1 MKKAKI
7 KYQFSMKSK
16 EELRELSHDELLKYI
31 ENLQDNV
38 VQEKPPKNSGN
49 SSIPTGKEINT
60 PKRNQSTRK
69 KGGKNGGQ
77 FGHKGKTLKQ
87 SDTPDEIIDI
97 EYNINNCQKCNY
109 DLSTILK
116 ELKEKRQVLDLDLKD
131 TLKKIT
137 QYQSYSKTCPKC
149 GHENHDNLYPEFVTP
164 HISYGKNIMAIVVYL
179 NVVHYVSYKRIVQT
193 LKTMYK
199 IDISEGT
206 VDNLIK
212 KASKL
217 SQKEINKIVSQL
229 ELSDIVGI
237 DETGVKVNGAR
248 DWHWVFQKQRIAV
261 AKQAFLENENNTF
274 IVHNESRGTKVID
287 EHFPDGFVD
296 AIVVHDNYSS
306 YNNLVASGEQLC
318 LAHKLRDLNYAIE
331 CDDTKLMKDIKSLLQ
346 EAMIDHKED
355 ISLSQRDILKQQ
367 YEQTFDYLLT
377 RPTIEK
383 SETAKQI
390 KSLIKA
396 RDKIFTF
403 LLYPNVPPD
412 NNGSERAI
420 RNLKVKLKVSQQFKS
435 TQGAKDYATLRSIID
450 TARKRDLNEFD
461 TVRDIIGGGNVF

>member
-1 MKKAKI
+1 MKKVQI
-7 KYQFSMKSK
+7 KYLFSIKSK
-16 EELRELSHDELLKYI
+16 EELRKLSHDELLKYI
-31 ENLQDNV
+31 ENLQNNI

-60 PKRNQSTRK
+60 PKRNQSTRR

-77 FGHKGKTLKQ
+77 FGHKAANLKQ

-97 EYNINNCQKCNY
+97 VYNINNCQKCNY
-109 DLSTILK
+109 DLSTLLK
-116 ELKEKRQVLDLDLKD
+116 ELKEKRQVLDLDLQD
-131 TLKKIT
+131 TLNKIT

-149 GHENHDNLYPEFVTP
+149 GHENHDNKYPEFVAP
-164 HISYGKNIMAIVVYL
+164 YMSYGANIMAIVVYL

-217 SQKEINKIVSQL
+217 SQNEINKIISQL
-229 ELSDIVGI
+229 ELSDMVGI
-237 DETGVKVNGAR
+237 DETGVKVNGNR
-248 DWHWVFQKQRIAV
+248 DWHWVFQ
-261 AKQAFLENENNTF
+261 NDTNTF
-274 IVHNESRGTKVID
+274 IVHNESRGTKVIN
-287 EHFPDGFVD
+287 EHFPDGFMN

-331 CDDTKLMKDIKSLLQ
+331 CDNTKLMKDIKSLLQ
-346 EAMIDHKED
+346 EAMLDHKEN
-355 ISLSQRDILKQQ
+355 LLQSQREVLKEE
-367 YEQTFDYLLT
+367 YEKEFEYLLS
-377 RPTIEK
+377 RPTIKK

-403 LLYPNVPPD
+403 LLYPNIPPD

-435 TQGAKDYATLRSIID
+435 PQGAKDYATLRSVID
-450 TARKRDLNEFD
+450 TARKRELNEFEA
-461 TVRDIIGGGNVF
+461 VRDIIGGGSVF

>member
-1 MKKAKI
+1 MKKAQI
-7 KYQFSMKSK
+7 KYQFSIKSEDELDK
-16 EELRELSHDELLKYI
+16 MNQEELLRYI
-31 ENLQDNV
+31 KNLQKNI

-60 PKRNQSTRK
+60 PKRNQSTRR

-77 FGHKGKTLKQ
+77 FGHKAANLKQ
-87 SDTPDEIIDI
+87 SDTPNEIIDVEFNI
-97 EYNINNCQKCNY
+97 ENCQKCNY
-109 DLSTILK
+109 DLSTILQ
-116 ELKEKRQVLDLDLKD
+116 ELKEKRQVLDLDLQD
-131 TLKKIT
+131 TLNKIT

-149 GHENHDNLYPEFVTP
+149 GHENHDNIYPEFVAP
-164 HISYGKNIMAIVVYL
+164 YMSYGINIMAIVVYL

-193 LKTMYK
+193 FKTMYK

-217 SQKEINKIVSQL
+217 SQNEINKIISQL
-229 ELSDIVGI
+229 ELSDMVGI
-237 DETGVKVNGAR
+237 DETGVKVNGNR
-248 DWHWVFQKQRIAV
+248 DWHWVFQ
-261 AKQAFLENENNTF
+261 NDTNTF
-274 IVHNESRGTKVID
+274 IVYDESRGTKVID
-287 EHFPDGFVD
+287 EHFPDGFID

-331 CDDTKLMKDIKSLLQ
+331 CDNTKLMKDIRSLLQ
-346 EAMIDHKED
+346 EAMIDHKEN
-355 ISLSQRDILKQQ
+355 LLQSQREVLKEQ
-367 YEQTFDYLLT
+367 YEKLFEYLLT

-383 SETAKQI
+383 SETHKQI
-390 KSLIKA
+390 KSLTKA

-435 TQGAKDYATLRSIID
+435 PQGAKDYATLRSVID
-450 TARKRDLNEFD
+450 TARKRELNEFD
-461 TVRDIIGGGNVF
+461 TVRDIIGGGSVF